1 MANKF
6 GGKEKDLQIKTIMAK
21 FKLCC
26 TSYSVGNE
34 IKSFGVPIL
43 LIIGEIISELVVA
56 SRAVFESCQS
66 EFRCRK
72 QYKVK
77 QLIGCFPTL
86 SNMKRKNTH
95 SHLTLM
101 RSRSITM
108 KPTHILLITML
119 STASTAWGQQGQFIQ
134 IGTRQGTVSIYEYG
148 DSLISC
154 ETNFENLFRNW
165 TKENITNAGE
175 YHGLESYSFIETI
188 SDSVRY
194 KYYRNFFSGLEV
206 VNYYY
211 RDSKSGIYNGKEWVE
226 TKEYRVYPL
235 TRKFMELHYC
245 PPELMIK
252 LIELYSTD
260 SNFDLNFNLASKQL
274 KEEHYREDGC
284 NSSRK
289 TKSGLLL
296 ITYTDSITQMIAD
309 SIVSLDYDFE
319 ELSAI
324 SQEQMILSYNK
335 LLRGAGQKDY
345 DESVQIG
352 DRVYMIP
359 FRFGPLPYKVYVVCN
374 PKSNKV
380 VLDYFF
386 KGIKF

>member
-1 MANKF
+1 
-6 GGKEKDLQIKTIMAK
+6 
-21 FKLCC
+21 
-26 TSYSVGNE
+26 
-34 IKSFGVPIL
+34 
-43 LIIGEIISELVVA
+43 
-56 SRAVFESCQS
+56 
-66 EFRCRK
+66 
-72 QYKVK
+72 
-77 QLIGCFPTL
+77 
-86 SNMKRKNTH
+86 MKCKNTH

-108 KPTHILLITML
+108 KPTYILLIIL
-119 STASTAWGQQGQFIQ
+119 LATASTAWSQQNQFPRIE
-134 IGTRQGTVSIYEYG
+134 TRQGTVSIYEYG

-175 YHGLESYSFIETI
+175 YSGLESYSFIETI

-206 VNYYY
+206 VNFYYS
-211 RDSKSGIYNGKEWVE
+211 DSKSAIYNGKEWIE

-252 LIELYSTD
+252 LIELFSTD
-260 SNFDLNFNLASKQL
+260 SNFDLNFKLASKQL
-274 KEEHYREDGC
+274 KEERYSDDGY
-284 NSSRK
+284 NSSRDI
-289 TKSGLLL
+289 KSARLLVA
-296 ITYTDSITQMIAD
+296 YTDSITQMIAD
-309 SIVSLDYDFE
+309 SIVLLDYDTKA
-319 ELSAI
+319 LSAL
-324 SQEQMILSYNK
+324 SEEQMALSSAK
-335 LLRGAGQKDY
+335 LLRGASQKMY

-374 PKSNKV
+374 PKTNKV

-386 KGIKF
+386 KAIKF